1 MQHRQ
6 TRRTTRPSAFLPR
19 VSEDRSQN
27 SEATIIL
34 DYFSNMKLAGTVVS
48 IGENDGETLSNV
60 RPLLMRSNWH
70 GLLYEPSPLPFV
82 KLSRLYH
89 GIDRVQCIN
98 KGVYDKEGMMGFHDS
113 GSHLSPEDWG
123 LLSTLLPEE
132 KDRWAGTDF
141 QDIMVDVIDA
151 ATIPPAHCYS
161 IDAEGCDY
169 LILSRLDLSL
179 AMLVCVEFNGKDQDK
194 FDALMFPKGFKLI
207 HRNGENLIYA
217 K

>member
-6 TRRTTRPSAFLPR
+6 TRRTTRPYAFLHR

-27 SEATIIL
+27 GEATIIL
-34 DYFSNMKLAGTVVS
+34 DYFSKMKLAGTVVS

-70 GLLYEPSPLPFV
+70 GLLYEPSPAAYD
-82 KLSRLYH
+82 KLRKLYRTNE
-89 GIDRVQCIN
+89 RVQCFN
-98 KGVYDKEGMMGFHDS
+98 LGVWEHWGKMILHDS
-113 GSHLSPEDWG
+113 GSHLSPEDSG
-123 LLSTLLPEE
+123 LLSTLVPEE
-132 KDRWAGTDF
+132 KERWTNTKY
-141 QDIMVDVIDA
+141 QELTVDVIDA
-151 ATIPPAHCYS
+151 FTIPPAHCYS

-194 FDALMFPKGFKLI
+194 FDALMLPKGFKLI